1 MKPPWAYYLARCL
14 ASCRDGL
21 RQFHRA
27 EAGSSTI
34 EFVIIFP
41 AFFTFFLS
49 TFELGMLETR
59 HVMMDRGLD
68 IAVRKIRL
76 GQLEPV
82 THEGFKQAVCNAAA
96 IIPDCMN
103 QIKLEMRRLDP
114 FAWVA
119 IPPVADCVDRNDA
132 NIAVRE
138 FTPGASNELMLIR
151 ACALFD
157 PYFPTTGLGASLPR
171 VSGGAYGLIS
181 AASYVIEPKS

>member
-1 MKPPWAYYLARCL
+1 MTPRLACWLRL
-14 ASCRDGL
+14 GL
-21 RQFHRA
+21 DALRRFHRGQ
-27 EAGSSTI
+27 EGSSTI

-68 IAVRKIRL
+68 LAVRQIRL
-76 GQLEPV
+76 GMLEPV
-82 THEGFKQAVCNAAA
+82 THDGFKQAVCDGAK

-114 FAWVA
+114 NAWVA
-119 IPPVADCVDRNDA
+119 IPPVADCVDRVDPNVP
-132 NIAVRE
+132 VRE
-138 FTPGASNELMLIR
+138 FTAGLSNQLMLIR

-171 VSGGAYGLIS
+171 LSGGAYGLVS
-181 AASYVIEPKS
+181 AASYVVEPKS

>member
-1 MKPPWAYYLARCL
+1 MKPLWGFYLSQCL
-14 ASCRDGL
+14 NRL
-21 RQFHRA
+21 RRFHRG
-27 EAGSSTI
+27 EEGSATI

-41 AFFTFFLS
+41 VFFTFFLS

-59 HVMMDRGLD
+59 HVMLDRGLD
-68 IAVRKIRL
+68 LAVRQIRL

-82 THEGFKQAVCNAAA
+82 TQQGFKRAVCDAAL

-103 QIKLEMRRLDP
+103 QIKLEMRRIDP

-119 IPPVADCVDRNDA
+119 IPATADCVDRNDA
-132 NIAVRE
+132 NVAARE
-138 FTPGASNELMLIR
+138 FTPGASNNLMLIR

-171 VSGGAYGLIS
+171 LSGGAYGLVS

>member
-1 MKPPWAYYLARCL
+1 MKLLLAHCL
-14 ASCRDGL
+14 RQCRDRL
-21 RQFHRA
+21 RLFRRS
-27 EAGSSTI
+27 EEGSATI

-68 IAVRKIRL
+68 LAVRQIRL
-76 GQLEPV
+76 GMLEPV
-82 THEGFKQAVCNAAA
+82 THEGFKQAVCDGAK

-103 QIKLEMRRLDP
+103 QIKLEMRRVDP
-114 FAWVA
+114 RAWIA
-119 IPPVADCVDRNDA
+119 IPAAADCVDRDDPNV
-132 NIAVRE
+132 AVRE
-138 FTPGASNELMLIR
+138 FTAGTSNDLMLIR

>member
-1 MKPPWAYYLARCL
+1 MKSLLAYCLGHCLDRLRRFQRC
-14 ASCRDGL
+14 
-21 RQFHRA
+21 
-27 EAGSSTI
+27 EEGSSTI
-34 EFVIIFP
+34 EFIIIFP

-68 IAVRKIRL
+68 LAVRQIRL
-76 GQLEPV
+76 GLLEPV
-82 THEGFKQAVCNAAA
+82 THEGFKQAVCDGSM

-103 QIKLEMRRLDP
+103 QLKLEMRRVDP
-114 FAWVA
+114 TAWVN
-119 IPPVADCVDRNDA
+119 IPAQADCVDRNDP
-132 NIAVRE
+132 NVAVRE
-138 FTPGASNELMLIR
+138 FTAGTSNDLMLIR

>member
-1 MKPPWAYYLARCL
+1 MQGWVA
-14 ASCRDGL
+14 
-21 RQFHRA
+21 Q
-27 EAGSSTI
+27 EGSATI

-49 TFELGMLETR
+49 TFELGMLEVR

-68 IAVRKIRL
+68 LAVRQIRL
-76 GQLEPV
+76 GLLEPV
-82 THEGFKQAVCNAAA
+82 THEGFKQAVCDGAA

-103 QIKLEMRRLDP
+103 QIKLEMRRIDP
-114 FAWVA
+114 FAWTA
-119 IPPVADCVDRNDA
+119 IPAAADCVDRNDA
-132 NIAVRE
+132 NVAVRE
-138 FTPGASNELMLIR
+138 FTPGQSNQLMLIR

-181 AASYVIEPKS
+181 AASYVVEPKS